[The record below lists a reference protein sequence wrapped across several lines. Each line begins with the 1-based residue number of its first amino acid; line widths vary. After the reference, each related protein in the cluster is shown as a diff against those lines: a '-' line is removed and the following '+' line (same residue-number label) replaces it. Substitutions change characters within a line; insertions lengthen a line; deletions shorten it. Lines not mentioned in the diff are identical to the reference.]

1 MFELSPEPLAALVHG
16 ATPAAAGLP
25 TGAPGYRGRERRSSA
40 SNATR
45 LLAQVFDEI
54 DYGVLLLA
62 DSGAVLHINHAA
74 RAEFDAS
81 YPLQLLGGR
90 LHAREPGDVARL
102 HEALA
107 GARRGLRK
115 LLTLGE
121 GGDRVGISI
130 VPMGAFGNDGGHA
143 TLLLLGKRTVC
154 ERLTVQ
160 WFARTH
166 ALTPTETRVL
176 EALCEGDQ
184 PRDVAAR
191 HQVGMAT
198 VRSQIGSIRAKTGAD
213 SIREL
218 VHRVAVLPPMRSAL
232 RMG

>member
-1 MFELSPEPLAALVHG
+1 MFELSPEPLAASVSS
-16 ATPAAAGLP
+16 AAPAAAGLP
-25 TGAPGYRGRERRSSA
+25 TGAADYRGRERRSSA
-40 SNATR
+40 SSATR
-45 LLAQVFDEI
+45 LLTHVFDEI

-74 RAEFDAS
+74 RAEFDDRH
-81 YPLQLLGGR
+81 PLQLLGGR
-90 LHAREPGDVARL
+90 LHARQPGDVARL

-115 LLTLGE
+115 LLSLGE
-121 GGDRVGISI
+121 AGHRIGISI
-130 VPMGAFGNDGGHA
+130 VPLAAFGRDGGQA
-143 TLLLLGKRTVC
+143 TLLLLGKRAVC

-160 WFARTH
+160 WFARAH
-166 ALTPTETRVL
+166 SLTLTETRVL

-191 HQVGMAT
+191 HRVGMAT
-198 VRSQIGSIRAKTGAD
+198 VRSQIGSIRAKTGAE

-218 VHRVAVLPPMRSAL
+218 VRRVAVLPPMRSAL